1 MTKGWDR
8 TGHVRS
14 LSKKSGAGNLMST
27 VRLKGVTAQAGEP
40 ELFTPISDLQYGE
53 MRYAATH
60 DGVDT
65 AAFF

>member
-1 MTKGWDR
+1 
-8 TGHVRS
+8 
-14 LSKKSGAGNLMST
+14 MST

-40 ELFTPISDLQYGE
+40 DISLPLSDLQYGE
-53 MRYAATH
+53 MLYAATH